1 MSKDIL
7 FPLRRLHGFLYETN
21 LKRKKKR
28 KLIKE
33 LIIPA
38 KRIIR
43 EKKKVAF
50 LVLTP
55 EHGNLGDHA
64 IALSEMILL
73 RRLNIEYIEI
83 TGRQI
88 SELRQ
93 LKLLPFMNGSTILI
107 NGGGNLGTL
116 WPSVELT
123 TQEIIKSNP
132 KSKIVIFPNTIFYE
146 KTEFGEKEK
155 NKSVQIYNQHQHLQ
169 LYARERYSYEIMSQ
183 LYNNVSLIPD
193 MVLYLNMSQN
203 QKKRAGCLLCLRSD
217 REKTLSDSQQNII
230 VSEAR
235 SLFGSDVA
243 FTDMCVDHP
252 VLPEERETEL
262 NKKFDEFLSARL
274 VITDRL
280 HGMIFSAITG
290 TPCIVLESKSHKV
303 RGCYEWIKS
312 LPYIRFADTP
322 EDISPLYRQIPD
334 EVFHY
339 NPDLFDEYYNSLSKQ
354 ISDLFQV
361 G

>member
-1 MSKDIL
+1 MSRDIL
-7 FPLRRLHGFLYETN
+7 YPLRRLHGFLYETN
-21 LKRKKKR
+21 LKHKKKR

-38 KRIIR
+38 RRMVK

-50 LVLTP
+50 WVLTP

-64 IALSEMILL
+64 IAMSEIRLL
-73 RRLNIEYIEI
+73 HSLNIDFIEI
-83 TGRQI
+83 TGQTLGEMERFHLI
-88 SELRQ
+88 SCLD
-93 LKLLPFMNGSTILI
+93 GAVILVH
-107 NGGGNLGTL
+107 GGGFLGTL
-116 WPSVELT
+116 WYSAEASVRELL
-123 TQEIIKSNP
+123 KNAPNSN
-132 KSKIVIFPNTIFYE
+132 IVLFPNTLYYD
-146 KTEFGEKEK
+146 KTEWAEQEKR
-155 NKSVQIYNQHQHLQ
+155 KSVQIYNRHKHLQ

-230 VSEAR
+230 VHEAH
-235 SLFGSDVA
+235 SLFGSDIA

-354 ISDLFQV
+354 ISDLFQT